1 MNMSQYYIPLVAL
14 LLASPAALPAAEPA
28 KPSAKPNIVIILADD
43 MGYSDPGYMGG
54 EARTPNLDRLSKEG
68 VTFLNCFNNAKCAPT
83 RASLM
88 TGMSCQR
95 VKCFKSAGNITANHA
110 TSMAEVLGANGYS
123 TIIAGKWHINP
134 MPMEVGFQ
142 RQFGVDLQPY
152 YFKPDATKDKKL
164 KPIYLDGVPIDI
176 SKLPEDWYSTDA
188 YTDFAI
194 KTIETDAISKNKPF
208 FLYLAY
214 TAPHGPGGAPKEDVD
229 KYLNTYDAGVDV
241 VRQQRYARMVEKA
254 IVNPETWKL
263 PPYEPDKK
271 LGEIRWDHFSG
282 KQQALFK
289 RKLAVTAGMIDRLDQ
304 NVGRLIEFLKKRG
317 VNDNTLI
324 VFLSDNGATAEEGA
338 YGGLPFDELTDQQIA
353 TLGIRGTTPPGTSG
367 AVVAT
372 VMNTPL
378 RFFKTTLWEGGMRT
392 SMIVHWPGHMSSAV
406 AGKYVR
412 DPVAVFDL
420 APSCYQAAGVVYP
433 PAIKGRTLQPMD
445 GISLLPLLDGGNLP
459 ARDLCFSYKDFQV
472 VRNERWK
479 LLGKYHTRNDKQEPW
494 QLFDLSVDQS
504 EITDV
509 ASKHPDVVKQLAA
522 EWDKWDKQIGVIKGY
537 QDYWDGKGKKNKESD
552 TEDENDKE

>member
-1 MNMSQYYIPLVAL
+1 MNHSKTIVTLAVL

-28 KPSAKPNIVIILADD
+28 KLPAKPNIVFILADD

-54 EARTPNLDRLSKEG
+54 EARTPNLDRLSREG
-68 VTFLNCFNNAKCAPT
+68 VTLLNCFNNAKCAPT
-83 RASLM
+83 RAALM
-88 TGMSCQR
+88 TGLSCQR

-110 TSMAEVLGANGYS
+110 TSIAEVLGANGYT

-142 RQFGVDLQPY
+142 RQFGVMLEPY
-152 YFKPDATKDKKL
+152 YFKPDVKREKKL
-164 KPIYLDGVPIDI
+164 KPIFLDGVPIDL

-214 TAPHGPGGAPKEDVD
+214 TAPHGQACAPKEEVD
-229 KYLNTYDAGVDV
+229 KYLTTYDAGVDV
-241 VRQQRYARMVEKA
+241 IRQQRYARMVEKG
-254 IVNPETWKL
+254 IVNPQTWRL
-263 PPYEPDKK
+263 AAYEQEKN
-271 LGEIRWDHFSG
+271 LGAIRWNAFSD

-304 NVGRLIEFLKKRG
+304 NVGRLIEFLKKSG
-317 VNDNTLI
+317 VYDNTLI
-324 VFLSDNGATAEEGA
+324 VFLSDNGATAEQGP
-338 YGGLPFDELTDQQIA
+338 YGGLPFDTLTDQDIA
-353 TLGIRGTTPPGTSG
+353 SLGIRGGRPGGTSG

-372 VMNTPL
+372 VQNTPL
-378 RFFKTTLWEGGMRT
+378 RYFKTTLWEGGMRT
-392 SMIVHWPGHMSSAV
+392 SMIVHWPGQMSSAV

-420 APSCYQAAGVVYP
+420 APTSYQAAGVVYP
-433 PAIKGRTLQPMD
+433 SAIKGRTLQPMD
-445 GISLLPLLDGGNLP
+445 GISFLPLLDGGKLP
-459 ARDLCFSYKDFQV
+459 ARDLCFAYKDYQV

-479 LLGKYHTRNDKQEPW
+479 LLGKYNSRRDKQEPW

-504 EITDV
+504 EVTDV

-522 EWDKWDKQIGVIKGY
+522 EWNKWDKQIGVVKGY
-537 QDYWDGKGKKNKESD
+537 QDYQDRKSGRKSGKD
-552 TEDENDKE
+552 DEDEM